1 MSNRLAAIALI
12 ASLAACTSPGHELRR
27 AMPATTQATN
37 PIITNIFTADPAPIV
52 HDGRVYLY
60 VGHDEAGEDEMFR
73 MTEWRAY
80 STDDM
85 KTWTDHGAIM
95 KPTDFKWAVGDAW
108 ASEPI
113 ERDGKFWLYTA
124 VEHDETDHGKSIG
137 VAVSDSPTGPF
148 IDALGKALVAN
159 SDTDGP
165 HTWDDIDPTVF
176 EDTDGTFWLYWGNAN
191 LYYAPLKPDMISFA
205 APIQKVALTHF
216 EEGPWLFKRGDIY
229 YMAYAGIDEAENE
242 NEQIYYST
250 APTVTGPWTYRGKIM
265 GPGEKS
271 FTIHPGIVEFKGE
284 WYFFYHNAAL
294 TIDGIE
300 GAMGRRSVRAEHLYF
315 NEDGGIRPITATQ
328 GGLTLPRQD

>member
-1 MSNRLAAIALI
+1 MPKRLAAVTLI
-12 ASLAACTSPGHELRR
+12 ASLAACAGPFPDSPGSARM
-27 AMPATTQATN
+27 AADASN

-52 HDGRVYLY
+52 HDGRLYLY
-60 VGHDEAGEDEMFR
+60 VGHDEAGDGEMFR
-73 MTEWRAY
+73 MTEWRVY

-85 KTWTDHGAIM
+85 AHWTDHGPIM
-95 KPTDFKWAVGDAW
+95 KPTDFPWAVGDAW

-113 ERDGKFWLYTA
+113 GKDGQFWLYTA
-124 VEHDETDHGKSIG
+124 VEHDATDPGKSIG

-148 IDALGKALVAN
+148 TDALGKALVAN

-176 EDTDGTFWLYWGNAN
+176 EDADGTFWLYWGNAN
-191 LYYAPLKPDMISFA
+191 LYYAPLKPDMIGLA
-205 APIQKVALTHF
+205 APIQKVELTHF
-216 EEGPWLFKRGDIY
+216 EEGPWLFRRGALY

-265 GPGEKS
+265 GPGENS
-271 FTIHPGIVEFKGE
+271 FTIHPGIVEFKGD

-294 TIDGIE
+294 SIDGVA

-315 NEDGGIRPITATQ
+315 NDDGSIRPVTATRE
-328 GGLTLPRQD
+328 GLTLPRQD

>member
-1 MSNRLAAIALI
+1 MPKRLAAVTLI
-12 ASLAACTSPGHELRR
+12 ASLAACAGPFPDSRGSARM
-27 AMPATTQATN
+27 AADASN

-52 HDGRVYLY
+52 HDGRLYLY
-60 VGHDEAGEDEMFR
+60 VGHDEAGDGEMFR
-73 MTEWRAY
+73 MTEWRVY

-85 KTWTDHGAIM
+85 VHWTDHGPIM
-95 KPTDFKWAVGDAW
+95 QPTDFPWAVGDAW

-113 ERDGKFWLYTA
+113 GKDGQFWLYTA
-124 VEHDETDHGKSIG
+124 VEHDATDPGKSIG

-148 IDALGKALVAN
+148 TDALGKALVAN

-176 EDTDGTFWLYWGNAN
+176 EDADGTFWLYWGNAN
-191 LYYAPLKPDMISFA
+191 LYYAPLKPDMIGLA
-205 APIQKVALTHF
+205 APIQKVELTHF
-216 EEGPWLFKRGDIY
+216 EEGPWLFRRGALY

-265 GPGEKS
+265 GPGENS
-271 FTIHPGIVEFKGE
+271 FTIHPGIVEFKGD

-294 TIDGIE
+294 SIDGVA

-315 NEDGGIRPITATQ
+315 NDDGSIRPVTATRE
-328 GGLTLPRQD
+328 GMTLPRQD